1 MGSVVSTLDR
11 GQYLDDLLSKLS
23 AGTVTHGQAIRALR
37 KEVTG
42 LDQARF
48 AKMCKISIRT
58 LRNLESD
65 EGNPT
70 IGSLN
75 SVFQPFGFQ
84 MGVVKRLR
92 KFPYA

>member
-1 MGSVVSTLDR
+1 MSPVER

-23 AGTVTHGQAIRALR
+23 AGTITPGQAITLLR

-42 LDQARF
+42 LDQVRF
-48 AKMCKISIRT
+48 ARMCKISTRT
-58 LRNLESD
+58 LRNLEGD

-75 SVFQPFGFQ
+75 AVFLPFGFQ
-84 MGVVKRLR
+84 MGVVKRVR

>member
-1 MGSVVSTLDR
+1 MVSVVSTLER
-11 GQYLDDLLSKLS
+11 GQYLDDLFSKLS
-23 AGTVTHGQAIRALR
+23 AGTLTHGQAIRMLR

-42 LDQARF
+42 LDQVRF
-48 AKMCKISIRT
+48 AKMCKISTRT
-58 LRNLESD
+58 LRNLEGD

-75 SVFQPFGFQ
+75 AVFKPFGFQ
-84 MGVVKRLR
+84 MGVVRGVR